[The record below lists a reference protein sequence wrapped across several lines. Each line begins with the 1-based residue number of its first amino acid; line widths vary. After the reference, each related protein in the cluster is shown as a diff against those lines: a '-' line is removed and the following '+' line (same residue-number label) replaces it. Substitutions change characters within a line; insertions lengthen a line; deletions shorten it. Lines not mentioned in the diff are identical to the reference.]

1 MPGRGAVQK
10 RYNIADAEEHDMA
23 FGDFKYPAVVGSLG
37 LTERTLPNLFAD
49 VPLVQPSALLL
60 NCLGINI
67 PLATGA
73 HSESARITW
82 LVGPVLSDLWARY
95 DGRLSVN
102 PGVEFEADPAAKL
115 TGYCDFIVSRG
126 PQRPVIGPPVLLI
139 FEAKRDSIPDG
150 LGQCIAGMVG
160 AQRYNQRN
168 NTPVDPVYGCVTTG
182 SLWKFLRLS
191 GTVLTND
198 LTEHALTQAD
208 RLLGI
213 LTHIV
218 GPPPAQPAA
227 A

>member
-1 MPGRGAVQK
+1 
-10 RYNIADAEEHDMA
+10 MA
-23 FGDFKYPAVVGSLG
+23 FRDFRYPELLTAFG

-49 VPLVQPSALLL
+49 VPPVTPSGLLTASL
-60 NCLGINI
+60 SINV

-95 DGRLSVN
+95 DGRISVN
-102 PGVEFEADPAAKL
+102 PGVEFEGDPAAGL

-150 LGQCIAGMVG
+150 LGQCIAGMIG

-168 NTPVDPVYGCVTTG
+168 NTPIDPVYGCVTTG

-198 LTEHALTQAD
+198 LTEYNLAQVAHIM
-208 RLLGI
+208 GI
-213 LTHIV
+213 LTHVV
-218 GPPPAQPAA
+218 GPPPAAPAA